1 MLGWTENV
9 AEGWGKNAMGTGW
22 GQRWGSGRSASMP
35 AGLGHVV
42 GGGPAP
48 KRGCPCSIQPSHVPY
63 PQPTAPTVT
72 TRGGEGRPRPPAQTG
87 DVRGQRAS
95 RGSAED
101 RGCSAGLGRGAG
113 RQQGPLLLLLQRAAA
128 RAPHRCLPRATH
140 ALHLL
145 RPTPLALLGAL
156 RAGRDARSRPYPNRP
171 PAAPPAP
178 RAAPHVPCRTTRP
191 HAHACPRTYTPAC
204 GAPRAAQTPFA
215 SPGCP
220 RLGRHG
226 ATALQR
232 LDFIYGPRGE
242 VLPLLRAPT
251 SLPGPGAA
259 AVPPGRSEH
268 RARAA
273 IKALSS
279 PSLSACLCGRGSV
292 PTAWGQP
299 GGGLGSGLNSG
310 RGAAPARGWPRAH
323 TAPSLTHAPPVPAR
337 PRTRTA
343 PPSTRMRDR
352 SSSAT
357 APPRGRRA
365 RRRGAGRRRR

>member
-1 MLGWTENV
+1 
-9 AEGWGKNAMGTGW
+9 MGVRKIC
-22 GQRWGSGRSASMP
+22 QHA
-35 AGLGHVV
+35 
-42 GGGPAP
+42 
-48 KRGCPCSIQPSHVPY
+48 
-63 PQPTAPTVT
+63 
-72 TRGGEGRPRPPAQTG
+72 GRPRPRGRWGTGPKTRLPLQHPAQPRALPAAHGSHCHDTG
-87 DVRGQRAS
+87 GRGAAPCPSTDWGRPRSACFARERRGQRLLRWAGQ
-95 RGSAED
+95 RGRPAAGPAPAPAPEGCGPDSTPVPSPGYARSAP
-101 RGCSAGLGRGAG
+101 AQAHT
-113 RQQGPLLLLLQRAAA
+113 A
-128 RAPHRCLPRATH
+128 RASG
-140 ALHLL
+140 
-145 RPTPLALLGAL
+145 GAPS
-156 RAGRDARSRPYPNRP
+156 RKRRSQPPVP
-171 PAAPPAP
+171 KSAPAAPPAP

-310 RGAAPARGWPRAH
+310 RGAAQARGWPRAH
-323 TAPSLTHAPPVPAR
+323 TAPSLTHAPPVPAQ

-343 PPSTRMRDR
+343 PPSTRTRGR

>member
-1 MLGWTENV
+1 MPQHRLGTSAVSVLRAGVPRTEAAPLGW
-9 AEGWGKNAMGTGW
+9 AEGPAGSRARSCSCSRGLRPGPHTGAFPGLRTLCTCSGPHRSRFW
-22 GQRWGSGRSASMP
+22 GRSEQEET
-35 AGLGHVV
+35 L
-42 GGGPAP
+42 
-48 KRGCPCSIQPSHVPY
+48 
-63 PQPTAPTVT
+63 
-72 TRGGEGRPRPPAQTG
+72 
-87 DVRGQRAS
+87 
-95 RGSAED
+95 
-101 RGCSAGLGRGAG
+101 
-113 RQQGPLLLLLQRAAA
+113 AAA
-128 RAPHRCLPRATH
+128 RTQIGPPQPLP
-140 ALHLL
+140 
-145 RPTPLALLGAL
+145 
-156 RAGRDARSRPYPNRP
+156 
-171 PAAPPAP
+171 
-178 RAAPHVPCRTTRP
+178 PHVQPHTCLAEPRP

-343 PPSTRMRDR
+343 PPSTRMRGR